1 MPQRVAFLPA
11 RLGSKRIPGKNLKL
25 LGGLPIICYVVQ
37 ALSSSHLVDRII
49 VSTDDKRLVQE
60 ALSQCD
66 QTLSV
71 EVISRSAELSDDH
84 TTSVDVLQSWLSQ
97 SNRFE
102 NVDVILT
109 YPTSVFLQTGHI
121 EEAVRLLGSNRNSF
135 VATVTES
142 DPVDRLLGLTDEG
155 RVQFMQPRFADTR
168 TQDLSPTFRDAAQ
181 LYLGNSEAWLAG
193 RPFVSQTTPL
203 VLARHTSIDID
214 RGEDWVAAEALLTA
228 QLSQL
233 RRAPAH
239 QAGKASIST

>member
-1 MPQRVAFLPA
+1 MRQRVAFLPA
-11 RLGSKRIPGKNLKL
+11 RIGSKRIPGKNLKL
-25 LGGLPIICYVVQ
+25 FGGLPIICYVAQ

-66 QTLSV
+66 QLSV
-71 EVISRSAELSDDH
+71 EVISRSPDLSDDH
-84 TTSVDVLQSWLSQ
+84 TTSVDVLRGWLAQST
-97 SNRFE
+97 RFE

-109 YPTSVFLQTGHI
+109 YPTSVFLQTRHI
-121 EEAVRLLGSNRNSF
+121 EEAVKLLGSNRNLF

-142 DPVDRLLGLTDEG
+142 DPVDRLLGLADG

-193 RPFVSQTTPL
+193 RPFESQTTPL
-203 VLARHTSIDID
+203 VLGRHTSIDID
-214 RGEDWVAAEALLTA
+214 TPEDWAAAEALLKV

-233 RRAPAH
+233 RRTH
-239 QAGKASIST
+239 VHKSGKASIST